1 MPVELFGYPI
11 DMAALMGI
19 ADRHNLAVIE
29 DCAQSHGLTVNER
42 RLGIFENA
50 AASSLYP
57 TRDLRF
63 IGEGGREGVRGE
75 CERLG

>member
-1 MPVELFGYPI
+1 
-11 DMAALMGI
+11 MAALMGI
-19 ADRHNLAVIE
+19 TGRHKQAVIE
-29 DCAQSHGLTVNER
+29 DCAQSHGVSLNER

-57 TRDLRF
+57 TKDLRF